1 MVKKIFEKL
10 KGDKKYFT
18 VVFFILILIIISG
31 ILTPLVINQQRSSW
45 DSELA
50 YQVAEIEKSVKTLFG
65 KKELK
70 LLETKNWLKR
80 SLSET
85 FKSKS
90 YQYKELIELVNN
102 AEKKNYSLEVI
113 APNGKLI
120 AWNENIAIPQE
131 EIFPLAYPL
140 GETYF
145 YSGGLLTYLTIV
157 DTVLIQNDIFYLIVS
172 EKIEKH
178 YTLQNEY
185 YSDESF
191 SKEIS
196 EKFLT
201 GFIIDYDP
209 FAPPK
214 RDGRIY
220 SFPVVNY
227 RGTTIGQISF
237 YKPSLNVT
245 INSIRNITTKMQSAL
260 VVLVCIFIGLS
271 FRKEFLR
278 IKYK

>member
-1 MVKKIFEKL
+1 MYL
-10 KGDKKYFT
+10 RND
-18 VVFFILILIIISG
+18 
-31 ILTPLVINQQRSSW
+31 
-45 DSELA
+45 
-50 YQVAEIEKSVKTLFG
+50 
-65 KKELK
+65 
-70 LLETKNWLKR
+70 WLKK

-90 YQYKELIELVNN
+90 YQYKELIELVNH

-120 AWNENIAIPQE
+120 AWNENIAMPQE
-131 EIFPLAYPL
+131 EIFPLAYRL

-145 YSGGLLTYLTIV
+145 YRSGLLTYLTIV

-178 YTLQNEY
+178 YTLQNEF
-185 YSDESF
+185 YSEESF

-201 GFIIDYDP
+201 RFIIDYDP

-214 RDGRIY
+214 KDGRIY
-220 SFPVVNY
+220 SFQMASKDD
-227 RGTTIGQISF
+227 RMIWIISA
-237 YKPSLNVT
+237 SLKV
-245 INSIRNITTKMQSAL
+245 M
-260 VVLVCIFIGLS
+260 G
-271 FRKEFLR
+271 LR
-278 IKYK
+278 IALISWIQN